1 MESLLTRRRLLELAT
16 ASLVADAGWS
26 ALAPHAATA
35 GERVRWPHAA
45 LGARDARRV
54 NAAQFMPAGQLT
66 EWHRQLDAVGL
77 RATGSPVHEHYI
89 DVLHGRL
96 QRAGVRQLHFENVPH
111 RRWLADSWS
120 LHAGTTSAASAI
132 PTASYIPY
140 SGGTPRG
147 GVTGPLVLLADPATT
162 PPAPG
167 TLRGKIAL
175 FALPVTSLTYGALGT
190 LAYKSYD
197 PAGLLRPNAEYAR
210 SWLSIS
216 TLIQIL
222 DALTH
227 AEAAG
232 CICILDLP
240 ADAAH
245 GAYYP
250 YDGTIRPVPGVFVDR
265 RTGER
270 LASLAADPGG
280 ASARL
285 TLRSETRQVQTRNL
299 IGVIPGASSELMLL
313 HSHTDGPNAIEDNGP
328 NAIVAISQY
337 LTRLPRHSLPRSVMV
352 LLTTGHFAG
361 GAGVEAFV
369 RRHRQTT
376 LRRAAAGITLEH
388 LGALEWNPQPSGHS
402 HLTGRAEAGTVFTP
416 ETSALVDAAAGALK
430 QARDDPGSVLRPYV
444 AAPGSPD
451 GNGWP
456 AEGTQLWTMG
466 SLPTANY
473 ITGPTYLLNWGIPTL
488 DKLDV
493 ALMRREA
500 IAFTEMLLTL
510 SRVPKAKLRTL
521 DLLGKR

>member
-1 MESLLTRRRLLELAT
+1 MDSRLTRRRLLEVAA
-16 ASLVADAGWS
+16 ASLVADAGLRAFTS
-26 ALAPHAATA
+26 PSDAAVK
-35 GERVRWPHAA
+35 RIRWPSAA
-45 LGARDARRV
+45 LGPRDARAV
-54 NAAQFMPAGQLT
+54 NVAQFMPAGQLT

-77 RATGSPVHEHYI
+77 RATASPVHEHYI
-89 DVLHGRL
+89 DVLRGRL
-96 QRAGVRQLHFENVPH
+96 ERAGVRQLHFENVPH
-111 RRWLADSWS
+111 RRWLAESWA
-120 LHAGTTSAASAI
+120 LRAGSSGASQVI

-140 SGGTPRG
+140 SGATPHG
-147 GVTGPLVLLADPATT
+147 GVTGPLVLLADPVNT
-162 PPAPG
+162 PPAAG
-167 TLRGKIAL
+167 SLRGKIAL
-175 FALPVTSLTYGALGT
+175 FALPVTSLTYGALGA
-190 LAYKSYD
+190 LAYQSYD
-197 PAGLLRPNAEYAR
+197 PAGLLRPAAPYAR

-216 TLIQIL
+216 TLIAIL

-227 AEAAG
+227 AGAAG
-232 CICILDLP
+232 CVCILDLP

-270 LASLAADPGG
+270 LKALAASPG
-280 ASARL
+280 ASAQL

-299 IGVIPGASSELMLL
+299 IGIIPGASSELMLL

-337 LTRLPRHSLPRSVMV
+337 LTRLERRSLPRSVMV

-369 RRHRQTT
+369 RRHRHTT
-376 LRRAAAGITLEH
+376 LPRIAAGITLEH
-388 LGALEWNPQPSGHS
+388 LGALEWNPQPNGTTR
-402 HLTGRAEAGTVFTP
+402 LTGHAEAGTVFTP
-416 ETSALVDAAAGALK
+416 ESSALVDAAAAALK
-430 QARDDPGSVLRPYV
+430 HARDDPASVLRPYIS
-444 AAPGSPD
+444 APGSPD

-466 SLPTANY
+466 ALPTANY

-500 IAFTEMLLTL
+500 IAFTQMLLTL
-510 SRVPKAKLRTL
+510 SRVPTTKLRTL